1 MQNYRGYWLWFD
13 WRTDLNFQR
22 REFEE
27 MKKILKIIC
36 IIPIAIGIIIGIIIG
51 VKGKLPD
58 NTSKKALANVVQ
70 KIQNKEAKLTNMYIY
85 GTSLNLEGE
94 VSGVSKDNL
103 EGAKLILTDGFEETE
118 YKLET
123 SVKDGVMKF
132 KVSQINNTIDLE
144 KLMNKEYYILLRLKL
159 NNSVNYKYYNLQNT
173 LQESNMEYF
182 TISKDGK
189 NDKIT
194 IKFGEKEHKKEKY
207 KFLMISKIESTL
219 PEEVYDIVIDA
230 GHGGTDKGEKSG
242 EYNEANITLEYAI
255 EIAKY
260 LEDKGLKVKL
270 TRDEQNTSTYTHTNM
285 YDINGRISI
294 ACESK
299 AKYMISLHV
308 NNDSK
313 KTSGFEIYSPSK
325 CNLNFANLI
334 AKNIK
339 ENTSIEYSSN
349 DSYKKSDG
357 VYVKNFNKQVIEQ
370 YAKIAADRGY
380 ELYPLDNQT
389 PYLYTIREVGGIATN
404 AYVDGRNTSFGAN
417 KYYKSNIGIEW
428 YQIELGYIKTDLEK
442 LLSEK
447 EQYTKAIADAI
458 IQKCK

>member
-1 MQNYRGYWLWFD
+1 
-13 WRTDLNFQR
+13 
-22 REFEE
+22 
-27 MKKILKIIC
+27 MKKVLKIVF
-36 IIPIAIGIIIGIIIG
+36 IIPIVIGIIVGIIIGIRG
-51 VKGKLPD
+51 SLPD
-58 NTSKKALANVVQ
+58 NTAKKALANVMQ

-85 GTSLNLEGE
+85 GTSLNVEGE
-94 VSGVSKDNL
+94 ISGISKDNL

-123 SVKDGVMKF
+123 IIKDNVMEF
-132 KVSQINNTIDLE
+132 KVSQINNTINLE
-144 KLMNKEYYILLRLKL
+144 DLMNKEYYILLRLKL
-159 NNSVNYKYYNLQNT
+159 NNSVNYKYYNLQNS
-173 LQESNMEYF
+173 LSESNIEYF
-182 TISKDGK
+182 TISKEEK

-194 IKFGEKEHKKEKY
+194 IKFCEKEYKKEKY
-207 KFLMISKIESTL
+207 KFLMISKVESAL
-219 PEEVYDIVIDA
+219 PEEIYDIVIDA
-230 GHGGTDKGEKSG
+230 GHGGTDKGEKNG

-255 EIAKY
+255 EMAKY
-260 LEDKGLKVKL
+260 LEEQGLKVKL
-270 TRDEQNTSTYTHTNM
+270 TRDAQNSSTYTHTNM

-325 CNLNFANLI
+325 SNLELANLI

-339 ENTSIEYSSN
+339 ENTSIDYSSN

-370 YAKIAADRGY
+370 YAKTAADRGY
-380 ELYPLDNQT
+380 EPYPLDNET

-417 KYYKSNIGIEW
+417 KYYKSNIGIEC

-458 IQKCK
+458 IESILQM

>member
-1 MQNYRGYWLWFD
+1 
-13 WRTDLNFQR
+13 
-22 REFEE
+22 
-27 MKKILKIIC
+27 MKKVLKIVF
-36 IIPIAIGIIIGIIIG
+36 IIPIVIGIIVGIVIGIRG
-51 VKGKLPD
+51 SLPD

-103 EGAKLILTDGFEETE
+103 EGAKLILTDGFDEKE

-123 SVKDGVMKF
+123 TVKDNVLRF
-132 KVSQINNTIDLE
+132 KVEQINNTINLE
-144 KLMNKEYYILLRLKL
+144 KLMKEEYYILLRLKL
-159 NNSVNYKYYNLQNT
+159 NNSTNYKYYNLQNS
-173 LQESNMEYF
+173 LSESNMEYF
-182 TISKDGK
+182 TISKEGK

-194 IKFGEKEHKKEKY
+194 ITFCEKEHKKEKY

-242 EYNEANITLEYAI
+242 EYNEANITLEYATKM
-255 EIAKY
+255 AKY
-260 LEDKGLKVKL
+260 LEEQGLKVKL
-270 TRDEQNTSTYTHTNM
+270 TRDEQNTSSYTHTNM

-299 AKYMISLHV
+299 AKYMISLHI

-313 KTSGFEIYSPSK
+313 KTSGFEIYAPSRSD
-325 CNLNFANLI
+325 LDLANLI
-334 AKNIK
+334 AGNIK
-339 ENTSIEYSSN
+339 DNTSIDYSTN
-349 DSYKKSDG
+349 ESYKKSNG

-370 YAKIAADRGY
+370 YTKTAEERGY
-380 ELYPLDNQT
+380 EPYPLDNQT

-417 KYYKSNIGIEW
+417 KYYKSNIGIEC

-458 IQKCK
+458 NQK